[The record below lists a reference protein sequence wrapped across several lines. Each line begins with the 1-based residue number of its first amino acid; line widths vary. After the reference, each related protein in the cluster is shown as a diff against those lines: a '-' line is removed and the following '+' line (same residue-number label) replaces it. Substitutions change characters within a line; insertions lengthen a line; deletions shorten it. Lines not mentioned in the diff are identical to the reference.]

1 MIKRELDMR
10 KYAEEKEGILEREKY
25 RIYYRVNL
33 PVYLAL
39 TGQTEEL
46 ERLIREGMPAQGIT
60 PEIVCLLK
68 NPMYM
73 HFQLKDCEYDPF
85 TSRFRFINVMPFQEI
100 QRPSWISGKG
110 WNPFYT
116 TAEAAVMGR
125 QYETLQMLIEQGV
138 SFDLR
143 VSRTKEVFCQCDD
156 KEIIHYVLQREESY
170 AEESEFSELWGK
182 FGWNK
187 VLIEELHMDEEKYLG
202 QYGSAEQGAEGR
214 SDIFGEVNFPDGF
227 SLPEE

>member
-1 MIKRELDMR
+1 MIKKELDMR
-10 KYAEEKEGILEREKY
+10 KYAQEKEGILEREKY

-39 TGQTEEL
+39 TGQTQEL
-46 ERLIREGMPAQGIT
+46 ERLIAEGMPPQGIT

-68 NPMYM
+68 SPM
-73 HFQLKDCEYDPF
+73 QLHLQMEDCEYDPL
-85 TSRFRFINVMPFQEI
+85 TDRYINALPLQNLERQSLTWLRVQ
-100 QRPSWISGKG
+100 G

-125 QYETLQMLIEQGV
+125 QLETLQMLVEQGV

-143 VSRTKEVFCQCDD
+143 VSRTKEIFCQCDNR
-156 KEIIHYVLQREESY
+156 EIIRYVLQLAESYREEVS
-170 AEESEFSELWGK
+170 FDILFGK
-182 FGWNK
+182 YGWNK
-187 VLIEELHMDEEKYLG
+187 NLIEELNIEEK
-202 QYGSAEQGAEGR
+202 
-214 SDIFGEVNFPDGF
+214 DIFGEVRLPEGF